1 MMRAKELR
9 EFSMEQMWALLEK
22 ADQEVLE
29 ETAQEGGGW
38 EGGIV
43 DSNRVVLE

>member
-22 ADQEVLE
+22 AVQAVLR
-29 ETAQEGGGW
+29 ETAQAGGGY
-38 EGGIV
+38 G
-43 DSNRVVLE
+43 